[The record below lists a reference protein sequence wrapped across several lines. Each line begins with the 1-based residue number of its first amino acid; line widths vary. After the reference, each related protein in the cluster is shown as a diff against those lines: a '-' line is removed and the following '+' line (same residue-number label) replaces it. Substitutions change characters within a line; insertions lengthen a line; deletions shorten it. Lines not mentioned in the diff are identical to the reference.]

1 MLMIAISASAAKTA
15 PAVKVAPGPSAVQS
29 QPAST
34 LAASNAPPVIRQSPP
49 SFASI
54 NQVIAQN
61 IPGSRLVVIPK
72 AAHLMSY
79 QNPAAFNEALLYFLA
94 QQ

>member
-1 MLMIAISASAAKTA
+1 
-15 PAVKVAPGPSAVQS
+15 
-29 QPAST
+29 
-34 LAASNAPPVIRQSPP
+34 
-49 SFASI
+49 
-54 NQVIAQN
+54 VIAQS

-79 QNPAAFNEALLYFLA
+79 QNPAAFNKALLYFLA